1 MIKKWNE
8 KVEKMFEQPNNTV
21 DFEELKKSYHI
32 TSDNQQLENISYIFS
47 SVVKKE
53 DIALL
58 FTQLSSF
65 FEVGFMLEKTSST
78 GLCTAS
84 QIFAYSKHLSQ
95 LDGLKTI
102 RLPNADLFQVMKTNA
117 ISFLTKFGLEHLDS
131 EKKMTG
137 FFVRLTQNHSFV
149 VMSALAEPW
158 LQLRI
163 ESLQKTLMRV
173 HFDS

>member
-1 MIKKWNE
+1 MIKKLNE
-8 KVEKMFEQPNNTV
+8 KVEKLFDQPQQMV
-21 DFEELKKSYHI
+21 EFEELKKNFRL
-32 TSDNQQLENISYIFS
+32 TSDNQSLENISYIFQNI
-47 SVVKKE
+47 VKKE

-65 FEVGFMLEKTSST
+65 FEIGFMLERTSSQNLYAPT
-78 GLCTAS
+78 
-84 QIFAYSKHLSQ
+84 QIFAFAKHLNQ

-102 RLPNADLFQVMKTNA
+102 RLPEVNLYKVMKTNA
-117 ISFLTKFGLEHLDS
+117 KSFLTKFNLANLDT

-137 FFVRLTQNHSFV
+137 FLVRLTPTHTFV
-149 VMSALAEPW
+149 VLSSLAEPW

-173 HFDS
+173 HFDT